1 VQGSHG
7 RARSSTLVFG
17 GRANSSNHP
26 EGRSAGRL
34 SLWRAWTGVLAM
46 NRFLRNSARPLSR
59 LIVRAAI
66 VVILG
71 GFLGATLVRVAP
83 GFGVD
88 EEELDSRLNKESIE
102 ALRRAHSTDESVP
115 RFYLRYL
122 SGLFHGDLGVSLSL
136 HQPVRQLLAERFPET
151 MKSIGLGLAFA
162 WSAGLALAMIAV
174 MSRWWL
180 VDFVTSLVAS
190 ILLCVPAAALAL
202 LFVIVQ
208 APSRFAL
215 GLILFPKIFSYSRNL
230 LAKSAS
236 LPHVLTARAKGLDE
250 IRVMFRHVLPVA
262 GPQLLALAGVSV
274 SLAFAAT
281 IPVEVLCDLPG
292 IGQLAWKAAL
302 SRDLVLL
309 VNVTMIVTL
318 ITLIVNS
325 AAEFAGH
332 PV

>member
-1 VQGSHG
+1 MNPFLSH
-7 RARSSTLVFG
+7 
-17 GRANSSNHP
+17 
-26 EGRSAGRL
+26 
-34 SLWRAWTGVLAM
+34 
-46 NRFLRNSARPLSR
+46 SARQLSR
-59 LIVRAAI
+59 LIVRVGI
-66 VVILG
+66 VLLLG
-71 GFLGATLVRVAP
+71 GFLGATLVRLAP

-88 EEELDSRLNKESIE
+88 EEELDSRLNKESIQ
-102 ALRRAHSTDESVP
+102 ALRRAHWTDENVA

-122 SGLFHGDLGVSLSL
+122 SGLLHGDLGVSLSL

-174 MSRWWL
+174 MFRSWL
-180 VDFVTSLVAS
+180 VDFVTTIVAS
-190 ILLCVPAAALAL
+190 ILLCIPAAALAL
-202 LFVIVQ
+202 LFVVAQ
-208 APSRFAL
+208 APGRFAL
-215 GLILFPKIFSYSRNL
+215 GMILFPKIFSYSRNL
-230 LAKSAS
+230 LAKSAF

-250 IRVMFRHVLPVA
+250 IRVMFRHILPVA

-302 SRDLVLL
+302 SRDLILL

-318 ITLIVNS
+318 ITLIINS
-325 AAEFAGH
+325 AAELAGH